1 MKTIYILVFI
11 VIMTLVGRVDA
22 TENRQPIP
30 GTTKI
35 YIQGAGTGN
44 RYMVYQ
50 FSTQGCQRAYG
61 VVDTSTGKEVDLP
74 QTSFSC
80 TFPRAPRII
89 PGATGLTVVQKLDA
103 DSYYVKNVEH
113 I

>member
-1 MKTIYILVFI
+1 MKTIYTLMFILA
-11 VIMTLVGRVDA
+11 MTLFGRVEA
-22 TENRQPIP
+22 AESRQAIP
-30 GTTKI
+30 ASTKI
-35 YIQGAGTGN
+35 YIQGAGAGN

-50 FSTQGCQRAYG
+50 FSTQTCQRAYG
-61 VVDTSTGKEVDLP
+61 VVDTATGKELDLP

-89 PGATGLTVVQKLDA
+89 NGDRGLTVVQKLDG